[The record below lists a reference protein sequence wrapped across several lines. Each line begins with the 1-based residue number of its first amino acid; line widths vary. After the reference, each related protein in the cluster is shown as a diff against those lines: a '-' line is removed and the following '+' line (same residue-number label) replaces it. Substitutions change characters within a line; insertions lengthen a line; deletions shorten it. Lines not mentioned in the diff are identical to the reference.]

1 MKKLL
6 MLVEMAA
13 QGGEG
18 EGADSVYKGIQK
30 IDINH
35 FYECLRDIN

>member
-1 MKKLL
+1 

-13 QGGEG
+13 QGGG

>member
-1 MKKLL
+1 
-6 MLVEMAA
+6 MLVEMAAA

-30 IDINH
+30 IDIKH
-35 FYECLRDIN
+35 FYECLRDTD

>member
-1 MKKLL
+1 

-18 EGADSVYKGIQK
+18 ERTDSVYKGIQK
-30 IDINH
+30 IDIKH